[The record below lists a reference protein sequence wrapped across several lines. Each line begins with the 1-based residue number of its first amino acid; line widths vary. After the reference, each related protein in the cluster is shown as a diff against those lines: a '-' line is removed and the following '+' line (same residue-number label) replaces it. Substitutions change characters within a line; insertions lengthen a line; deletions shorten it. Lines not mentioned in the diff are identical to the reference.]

1 MSSFILFEYNLG
13 FFLMGCIKIDI
24 VEMYKSMCVDWC
36 AANVFMNRSEGVIR
50 LLKMLTEVMLGY
62 EW

>member
-1 MSSFILFEYNLG
+1 MSSFIFFEYNLG
-13 FFLMGCIKIDI
+13 FFLMGCIKTDT
-24 VEMYKSMCVDWC
+24 VEMYTSICVDWY
-36 AANVFMNRSEGVIR
+36 ATNVFMNRSERVIR